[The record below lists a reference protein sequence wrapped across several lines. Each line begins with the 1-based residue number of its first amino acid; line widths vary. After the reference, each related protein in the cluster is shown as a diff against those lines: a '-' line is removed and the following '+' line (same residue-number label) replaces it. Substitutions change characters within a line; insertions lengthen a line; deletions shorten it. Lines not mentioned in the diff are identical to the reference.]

1 MMDATESAATKVA
14 DSLRGH
20 KAFLRSIGLTAI
32 GVLVGAG
39 FLILLGVLG
48 VYDLSYAIA
57 VLPALYQ
64 GFTTTLGLVAIII
77 PLGFV
82 LGFILGNARVSRSWL
97 IRAASTTY
105 VEFFRGMPPT
115 VLIWFTFAI
124 TIVVVDEIPFLRARI
139 LDPLSLGILMSTIAL
154 AAHSSSYQAE
164 IVRAGILSV
173 PAGQR
178 EAGEAIGLTKGSI
191 LAHVTLPQMF
201 RVSLPAL
208 GNEFASVIKDTSII
222 SIVGAL
228 DLTFQ
233 GQNLVSA
240 LLSGGSSTKVNLDI
254 IFVVWVEI
262 AILYFVMTFA
272 VTRILQYIERRYRV
286 PGLEAAQ
293 L

>member
-1 MMDATESAATKVA
+1 MTETESTATQVM
-14 DSLRGH
+14 DTLREH
-20 KAFLRSIGLTAI
+20 RTFLRSLGLTAI

-39 FLILLGVLG
+39 LIILLGVLG
-48 VYDLSYAIA
+48 VYDLAYAIDI
-57 VLPALYQ
+57 LPALFQ

-82 LGFILGNARVSRSWL
+82 LGFLLGNARLSHSWFV
-97 IRAASTTY
+97 RAASTTY

-115 VLIWFTFAI
+115 VLIVFAFAI
-124 TIVVVDEIPFLRARI
+124 TIVVVGEIPFLRARI
-139 LDPLSLGILMSTIAL
+139 QDSLSLGIVMSIIAL

-178 EAGEAIGLTKGSI
+178 EAGEAIGMTKGSI
-191 LAHVTLPQMF
+191 LTHITLPQMF

-222 SIVGAL
+222 SLVGAL

-233 GQNLVSA
+233 GNNIVSA
-240 LLSGGSSTKVNLDI
+240 LFAGTSGTKVNLDI